1 MPPLQLRAALATA
14 ESAASKLCGD
24 AEPDVRTQAQALL
37 HRLAAIRAELDLL
50 EQLAS
55 PPLPDSLKRP
65 AATHPH
71 RRIRS

>member
-55 PPLPDSLKRP
+55 PRSPERLRLP
-65 AATHPH
+65 AATLPH
-71 RRIRS
+71 RRNRP